1 MRLYILA
8 TQIVAA
14 ASSTAFLIKDEGVR
28 CRSGP
33 TTSHAIQRQFAKGN
47 NVAITCQTE
56 GTNIEGNTLW
66 DKTTFGCYVSDY
78 YVATGSSGYVTSKCR
93 SCRPPKSNAA
103 TVNLI
108 ASFEGF
114 RPNVYNDPTG
124 NPTVGYGH
132 LCDAPGCS
140 EVKYPI
146 PLSVGNG
153 KKLLAD
159 DMKEFEVCIT
169 AMLNSKANLNRNQ
182 YGALISWAFN
192 MGCGNAKL
200 STLVGRLNNG
210 EDPNMVISQELPHW
224 VYASGQR
231 LPGLSTAEKMLN
243 GQYVRTSFKASR
255 FACQIATHGI
265 NILCASIVT
274 IPYTSQV
281 SSPELDGVAVLGVL
295 TDSVAASLGLG
306 LTYHCVQLITPA
318 GASALDTIPF
328 GTLWKMIGHFK
339 SL

>member
-1 MRLYILA
+1 MRLDILA
-8 TQIVAA
+8 VQFLAA
-14 ASSTAFLIKDEGVR
+14 ASSTAFLITDEGVR

-33 TTSHAIQRQFAKGN
+33 TTSNAIQRQFTKGTD
-47 NVAITCQTE
+47 VTITCQTE
-56 GTNIEGNTLW
+56 GTNIEGSTLW

-114 RPNVYNDPTG
+114 RPDVYNDPTG
-124 NPTVGYGH
+124 NPTLGYGH
-132 LCDAPGCS
+132 LCDAPQCG

-146 PLSVGNG
+146 PLSIANG

-169 AMLNSKANLNRNQ
+169 AMLNSKAKLNRNQ

-192 MGCGNAKL
+192 MGCGNAES

-210 EDPNMVISQELPHW
+210 EDPNTVISQELPQW

-231 LPGLSTAEKMLN
+231 LPGL
-243 GQYVRTSFKASR
+243 
-255 FACQIATHGI
+255 
-265 NILCASIVT
+265 
-274 IPYTSQV
+274 V

-295 TDSVAASLGLG
+295 TESDVASLGFG

>member
-1 MRLYILA
+1 MRLNILA
-8 TQIVAA
+8 AQFLAA
-14 ASSTAFLIKDEGVR
+14 ASSFAFLITDEGVR

-33 TTSHAIQRQFAKGN
+33 TTSHAIQRQFAKGTD
-47 NVAITCQTE
+47 VTITCQTE

-78 YVATGSSGYVTSKCR
+78 YVATESSGYVTSKCR
-93 SCRPPKSNAA
+93 SCGPPKSNAA

-114 RPNVYNDPTG
+114 RPDVYNDPTG

-132 LCDAPGCS
+132 LCDAPQCS

-146 PLSVGNG
+146 PLSVMNG

-169 AMLNSKANLNRNQ
+169 AMLNSKAKLNRNQ

-192 MGCGNAKL
+192 MGCGNAES
-200 STLVGRLNNG
+200 STLVERLNNG
-210 EDPNMVISQELPHW
+210 EDPNTVISQELPQW

-231 LPGLSTAEKMLN
+231 LPGLVRRRNAE
-243 GQYVRTSFKASR
+243 
-255 FACQIATHGI
+255 I
-265 NILCASIVT
+265 
-274 IPYTSQV
+274 
-281 SSPELDGVAVLGVL
+281 ELAQKP
-295 TDSVAASLGLG
+295 TRRR
-306 LTYHCVQLITPA
+306 
-318 GASALDTIPF
+318 ALP
-328 GTLWKMIGHFK
+328 KRC
-339 SL
+339 